1 LRRPKKSELQQV
13 LDSLAARLPF
23 WKARLLSRE
32 GRLVYVQA
40 VMTASVVYQ
49 LLALDLDPWFL
60 KAVDKLRRS
69 FLWAGTD
76 DARGGCCQVAW
87 RLVCQPKSL
96 GGLGLHNLHAM
107 NVALRARWLWLQKT
121 DTTKPWSGLD
131 LQVGSESIAL
141 FNASVQVQIGS
152 GASTLFWE
160 DAWLDGLTAEVI
172 APDLVELVRPSIRRR
187 RTVREGRQA
196 NAWAS
201 DISGELSVD
210 ALVQYLRLWEAVQRV
225 HLPVD
230 SAAPDSFR
238 WKWNGDGQFSA
249 RSAYRMLFHGTTGLP
264 AAHLV
269 WASFAPLK
277 YKMHAWLALRRRCW
291 TADRRLRRGLPTHT
305 LCPLCDAADETLDH
319 LSLHCVFTR
328 RVWAGLISR
337 LQLPDLLPSP
347 EEGINDW
354 WCRAAAL
361 FAKAERRR
369 ANSLIML
376 TLRSIWLERN
386 ARVFEDKRT
395 DVLRILSLIL
405 DEWQSWLVCRGR
417 PPRDVH

>member
-1 LRRPKKSELQQV
+1 
-13 LDSLAARLPF
+13 
-23 WKARLLSRE
+23 
-32 GRLVYVQA
+32 
-40 VMTASVVYQ
+40 
-49 LLALDLDPWFL
+49 
-60 KAVDKLRRS
+60 
-69 FLWAGTD
+69 
-76 DARGGCCQVAW
+76 
-87 RLVCQPKSL
+87 
-96 GGLGLHNLHAM
+96 M